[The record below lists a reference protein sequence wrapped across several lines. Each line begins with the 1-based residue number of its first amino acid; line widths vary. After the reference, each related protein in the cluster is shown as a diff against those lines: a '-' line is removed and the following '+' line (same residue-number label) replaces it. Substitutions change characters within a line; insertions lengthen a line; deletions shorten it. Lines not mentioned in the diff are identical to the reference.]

1 MCLEGWKWNEPW
13 QSVWALRRGDGPWRA
28 DQSEPSSP
36 SRGLSPLNY
45 LHTIWFPDSRH
56 AAEGTKLVVTQLNV
70 SMAPLFLSM
79 TGFCFS
85 RTFSRLPLH
94 PFSVA
99 RIQRCKSM
107 HHFSPAPRFDIHKG
121 LLWNS
126 LFTCSLAWTSLMS
139 DCSLFL
145 AQRGWICKTNAA
157 ACVSESN
164 VTKPYCSNQAY
175 RLEKCNI
182 MRTSNQSKQKLQK
195 DLG

>member
-1 MCLEGWKWNEPW
+1 MK
-13 QSVWALRRGDGPWRA
+13 WALAVSVSLRGVSGPRRVR
-28 DQSEPSSP
+28 QSEPFSP
-36 SRGLSPLNY
+36 SPALSPLDY

-79 TGFCFS
+79 TDFCFC
-85 RTFSRLPLH
+85 RTVSWLRLH

-99 RIQRCKSM
+99 RTQRCKSM

-126 LFTCSLAWTSLMS
+126 LFTCSPAWTSLMS

-145 AQRGWICKTNAA
+145 AQQGWICKTNAA
-157 ACVSESN
+157 VCVSESN
-164 VTKPYCSNQAY
+164 GTKPYCSRPDY
-175 RLEKCNI
+175 RLERRQI
-182 MRTSNQSKQKLQK
+182 NQNTWIIQKL
-195 DLG
+195 LY